1 MWRLMCGTGH
11 TFGLNGSSSQL
22 LQFGRNFLTR
32 VQYIEMNA
40 TSTWMNMEHFDLL
53 VTKRNVCFEQTSEFQ
68 ETI

>member
-1 MWRLMCGTGH
+1 MAFDVRYGPHVW
-11 TFGLNGSSSQL
+11 FKWIKFSVVANV
-22 LQFGRNFLTR
+22 LTR
-32 VQYIEMNA
+32 IQYIEMNA